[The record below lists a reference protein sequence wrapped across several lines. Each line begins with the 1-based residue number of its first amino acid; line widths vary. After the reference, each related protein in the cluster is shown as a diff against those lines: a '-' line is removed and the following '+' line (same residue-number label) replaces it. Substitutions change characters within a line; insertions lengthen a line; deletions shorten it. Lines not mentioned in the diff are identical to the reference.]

1 MQYDEN
7 AESSEFE
14 IDFYCRAIA
23 ASYRMKPYQWLAR
36 FGGFTYSGWLPVVH
50 RHLKSDYKEI
60 LHDMREQVKPVV
72 NLGIKPEFRLN
83 TVQHFT

>member
-1 MQYDEN
+1 MRSDEN
-7 AESSEFE
+7 AENSEFE
-14 IDFYCRAIA
+14 VNFYCQAIV

-36 FGGFTYSGWLPVVH
+36 FGGFTYSGWIPAEH

-60 LHDMREQVKPVV
+60 LLDMRSKVKPVV

-83 TVQHFT
+83 TAQHFS